1 MTTMTHIHCIY
12 INVEPKRK
20 MKKGDELY
28 PMCTFEDTCNK
39 LAILGTTSSIS
50 FFIPCKYSCN

>member
-12 INVEPKRK
+12 INVEPERK
-20 MKKGDELY
+20 MKKGDKLY
-28 PMCTFEDTCNK
+28 PMCTLEDTCEE

-50 FFIPCKYSCN
+50 FVYRM